1 MAPSQLPEERALA
14 TLHTVVLATE
24 VLSHAGIPRSRLLEG
39 SGIAEA
45 DLQTPE
51 KLITHAQELRVFA
64 NALNCQHDPALG
76 LCLGMRMHVSAYGIL
91 GYSMLASRTL
101 RDALELALAHPEL
114 LGTYF
119 RLALQPHDDEVRL
132 SADGY
137 RYAPELTVFNTE
149 LCLTSLLTVIRD
161 LLGESV
167 RPRRLLLAY
176 RPPLHAHIYTERLG
190 CPVEFGAPVSALCFS
205 PALLDR
211 PLPLADPVSCHNG
224 LQQCMKLSAA
234 FRSRS
239 DILELI
245 RQHLASHLHEA
256 RDLDSVA
263 RHLHRSARTLRRH
276 LQQRNTSFQQVLDEV
291 RYDKARQLL
300 KDTDLPIY
308 LIAEQLGY
316 SETASFRHA
325 FQRWSGSCP
334 SLFRGV

>member
-1 MAPSQLPEERALA
+1 MSAVQLPEQRTLT

-24 VLSHAGIPRSRLLEG
+24 VLSQAGIPRGRLLEG

-45 DLQTPE
+45 DLLTPE
-51 KLITHAQELRVFA
+51 KFVSHAQELRVFA
-64 NALNCQHDPALG
+64 NALSCYQDPALG
-76 LCLGMRMHVSAYGIL
+76 LYLGLRMHVSAYGML

-101 RDALELALAHPEL
+101 RDALQLALAHPDL

-119 RLALQPHDDEVRL
+119 RLALQDHGDEVWL
-132 SADGY
+132 SAEGY

-149 LCLTSLLTVIRD
+149 LCLTSLLTVVRD
-161 LLGESV
+161 LLGETV

-176 RPPLHAHIYTERLG
+176 RPPLHASTYTERLG
-190 CPVEFGAPVSALCFS
+190 CPVEFGAATSALCLG

-211 PLPLADPVSCHNG
+211 ALPLADPVSCHNG
-224 LQQCMKLSAA
+224 LQQCQRLSAA
-234 FRSRS
+234 MSGRD

-245 RQHLASHLHEA
+245 RRHLANHLQEA
-256 RDLDSVA
+256 RGLDEVA
-263 RHLHRSARTLRRH
+263 RHLHRSSRTLRRH
-276 LQQRNTSFQQVLDEV
+276 LQQHNTSYQQVLDEV

-308 LIAEQLGY
+308 LIAERLGY

-325 FQRWSGSCP
+325 FQRWSGASP
-334 SLFRGV
+334 SLYRG

>member
-1 MAPSQLPEERALA
+1 MAQHLLPEQRQQA

-24 VLSHAGIPRSRLLEG
+24 VLHHAGVPRPKLLEG
-39 SGIAEA
+39 SGIGEA
-45 DLQTPE
+45 DLLTPE

-64 NALNCQHDPALG
+64 NALNCHHDPALG
-76 LCLGMRMHVSAYGIL
+76 LYLGLRMHVSAYGIL

-101 RDALELALAHPEL
+101 RDALQLALSFPEL

-119 RLALQPHDDEVRL
+119 RLALTPQGDEVHL
-132 SADGY
+132 TADGY

-176 RPPLHAHIYTERLG
+176 RPPLHAETYTERLG
-190 CPVEFGAPVSALCFS
+190 CPVDFGAPTSALCFS

-224 LQQCMKLSAA
+224 VQQCLRMSGLLSA
-234 FRSRS
+234 RG
-239 DILELI
+239 DVIDQL
-245 RQHLASHLHEA
+245 RQHLASHLQDTA
-256 RDLDSVA
+256 SLDNVA
-263 RHLHRSARTLRRH
+263 RHLHRSTRTLRRH
-276 LQQRNTSFQQVLDEV
+276 LQQQNTSYQQVLDEV
-291 RYDKARQLL
+291 RFDRARQLL

-308 LIAEQLGY
+308 LIAEHLGY

-325 FQRWSGSCP
+325 FQRWSGASP
-334 SLFRGV
+334 SLYRG

>member
-1 MAPSQLPEERALA
+1 MATAQLPEQRTLT

-24 VLSHAGIPRSRLLEG
+24 VLSQAGIPRDLLLEG

-45 DLQTPE
+45 DLRTAE
-51 KLITHAQELRVFA
+51 KLVTHAQELRVFA
-64 NALNCQHDPALG
+64 NALQYYRDPSLG
-76 LCLGMRMHVSAYGIL
+76 LYLGLRMHVSAYGIL

-101 RDALELALAHPEL
+101 RDALQLALAYPDL

-119 RLALQPHDDEVRL
+119 RLALQDHGDEVWL
-132 SADGY
+132 SAEGY

-149 LCLTSLLTVIRD
+149 LCLTSLLTVVRD

-167 RPRRLLLAY
+167 RPRRILLAY
-176 RPPLHAHIYTERLG
+176 RPPLHAHTYAERLG
-190 CPVEFGAPVSALCFS
+190 CPVEFGAPTSALCFG

-224 LQQCMKLSAA
+224 LQQCQRQSAELSN
-234 FRSRS
+234 RG
-239 DILELI
+239 DVLELI
-245 RQHLASHLHEA
+245 RRHLASHLQES
-256 RDLDSVA
+256 RSLDAVA
-263 RHLHRSARTLRRH
+263 RHLHRSSRTLRRH
-276 LQQRNTSFQQVLDEV
+276 LQQHNTSYQQVLDEV

-325 FQRWSGSCP
+325 FQRWSGYSP
-334 SLFRGV
+334 SLYRG